1 MSEDKKKITMLL
13 VGASMAG
20 KSEFILSYINSEDR
34 KRIPAS
40 GKGQTTRTSMIYS
53 IDCINKKQLSIKLIL
68 KKKEIFCAERI
79 SSFWEKFDFD
89 NRTNQRKQ
97 RGFKHALIE
106 DNAFFHHNEF
116 KCSETISNKY
126 DELLNNDFYNAI
138 TKTKTDN
145 DEEKYGVQRTACE
158 GFSKIY
164 DNKTTNECDNIELD
178 ECLKIFIGWVFDE
191 CQKEIENYLMEN
203 LKLENINSGSPIDIS
218 SVEDIGLF
226 LKTQEKEVSY
236 SSLVDKI
243 EIETFIADYYYELMN
258 ELRIGKIQ
266 FVDTYGLDH
275 DKVADADLVKKRYHA
290 LFKEFPSIENVIY
303 IRRAIDG
310 PPTDLS
316 QNVPLLYS
324 VKPSVMSYVCF
335 THVDMLDNDTNDTK
349 AVKAMRD
356 ADSSVYDEVSDKL
369 LEAGVNE
376 KMAELRITS
385 MAKNIVMY
393 CSKVGVDSKYRDY
406 LENNV
411 NQIKQLLLYIR
422 DKKHLGDLCIDINKM
437 LSIEKIGKII
447 DVCSVFSSHEDF
459 QGYPGRTMGALG
471 DRIQS
476 GQLGFYSRTWDY
488 FKYWDDEIYALV
500 KNRFFNIT
508 KLYKWSEYLGNENVI
523 PVIQGLFN
531 EFMNLSI
538 RCKIRPETNINNRP
552 LSDICRNCAYKEDCI
567 QNVIYEAKKEI
578 INSKYYP
585 VHSWLTSIYNFQS
598 LLNNG
603 DTRNKLQNIF
613 NQLYKNCFIALCREN
628 NARVLASELSLECTE
643 NEIDKQL
650 QRYFSEM
657 DSELSDEEKIEFE
670 QKVNQ
675 FLQ

>member
-1 MSEDKKKITMLL
+1 MIEDKKKITMLL

-34 KRIPAS
+34 MRIPAS

-53 IDCINKKQLSIKLIL
+53 IDCINKRPLSIKLIL
-68 KKKEIFCAERI
+68 KKKDIFCAERI
-79 SSFWEKFDFD
+79 ASFLEKFDFD

-106 DNAFFHHNEF
+106 DAAFFHHNEF
-116 KCSETISNKY
+116 KCSSTISDKY
-126 DELLNNDFYNAI
+126 DELFNANFYEGLI
-138 TKTKTDN
+138 YN
-145 DEEKYGVQRTACE
+145 DEEYSVPVNE
-158 GFSKIY
+158 GFSEISNNKINDGDY
-164 DNKTTNECDNIELD
+164 IQLE

-191 CQKEIENYLMEN
+191 CQKEIENYLRE
-203 LKLENINSGSPIDIS
+203 KLNFDNDTGSAIDIS
-218 SVEDIGLF
+218 TVEDIGCF
-226 LKTQEKEVSY
+226 LKTQEGKVSY

-243 EIETFIADYYYELMN
+243 EIETFIAEYYYELMN
-258 ELRIGKIQ
+258 ELRIGKLQ

-290 LFKEFPSIENVIY
+290 LFKEFPGIENVIY

-310 PPTDLS
+310 PPADLS

-335 THVDMLDNDTNDTK
+335 THADMLDNNTNEPK

-356 ADSSVYDEVSDKL
+356 ANSPVYDEVSDKL

-393 CSKVGVDSKYRDY
+393 CSKVGADSKYSIY
-406 LENNV
+406 LDNNLK
-411 NQIKQLLLYIR
+411 QIKQLILYIR

-437 LSIEKIGKII
+437 SIEKIGNII
-447 DVCSVFSSHEDF
+447 DVSTVFSSHEDF

-488 FKYWDDEIYALV
+488 FKYWDAEIYELV
-500 KNRFFNIT
+500 KKRFFNIT
-508 KLYKWSEYLGNENVI
+508 KVYKWSEYLGNENVI

-531 EFMNLSI
+531 EFMDLSI
-538 RCKIRPETNINNRP
+538 RCIARPEMNINNSP
-552 LSDICRNCAYKEDCI
+552 LSDICRNCTYKENCI
-567 QNVIYEAKKEI
+567 QNVIYEAKKGI
-578 INSKYYP
+578 INSKYSP
-585 VHSWLTSIYNFQS
+585 VHSWLTSIYDFQS

-613 NQLYKNCFIALCREN
+613 NRLYQECFIVLCREN
-628 NARVLASELSLECTE
+628 NARVLASELSLEYTE
-643 NEIDKQL
+643 NEIDERL
-650 QRYFSEM
+650 QRYFNEM

>member
-1 MSEDKKKITMLL
+1 MIEDKKKITMLL

-34 KRIPAS
+34 MRIPAS

-53 IDCINKKQLSIKLIL
+53 IDCINKKPLSIKLIL
-68 KKKEIFCAERI
+68 KKKDIFCAERI
-79 SSFWEKFDFD
+79 ASFWEKFDFD
-89 NRTNQRKQ
+89 NRNNTRKQ

-106 DNAFFHHNEF
+106 DDAFFHHNEF
-116 KCSETISNKY
+116 KCSSTISDKY
-126 DELLNNDFYNAI
+126 DKLFNANFYEGLTNSG
-138 TKTKTDN
+138 
-145 DEEKYGVQRTACE
+145 EEYRVPVKLYE
-158 GFSKIY
+158 GFSEISTNKIN
-164 DNKTTNECDNIELD
+164 DCDYIQLE

-191 CQKEIENYLMEN
+191 CQNETENYLREN
-203 LKLENINSGSPIDIS
+203 LNFDNNTGSAIDIS
-218 SVEDIGLF
+218 SVEDIGCF
-226 LKTQEKEVSY
+226 LKTQENKVSY

-243 EIETFIADYYYELMN
+243 EINAFIADYYYELMN

-290 LFKEFPSIENVIY
+290 LFKEFPDIENVIY

-310 PPTDLS
+310 TPVDLS

-335 THVDMLDNDTNDTK
+335 THADMLDNDTNETK
-349 AVKAMRD
+349 AVKTMRD
-356 ADSSVYDEVSDKL
+356 ADSNVYDEVSNKL

-393 CSKVGVDSKYRDY
+393 CSKVGTDSKYSDY
-406 LENNV
+406 LDNN
-411 NQIKQLLLYIR
+411 IKQVKQLILYIR

-437 LSIEKIGKII
+437 SIEKIGEII
-447 DVCSVFSSHEDF
+447 DVSKVFSSHEDF

-476 GQLGFYSRTWDY
+476 GHLGFYSRTWDY

-500 KNRFFNIT
+500 KKRFFNIT
-508 KLYKWSEYLGNENVI
+508 KVYKWSEYLGNENVV

-531 EFMNLSI
+531 EFMDLSI
-538 RCKIRPETNINNRP
+538 RCINKPETNINNSP
-552 LSDICRNCAYKEDCI
+552 LSDICRNCTYKDNCI
-567 QNVIYEAKKEI
+567 QNVIYEAKKRI

-585 VHSWLTSIYNFQS
+585 VHSWLTSIYDFQR
-598 LLNNG
+598 LLNND

-613 NQLYKNCFIALCREN
+613 NRLYQECFIVLCREN
-628 NARVLASELSLECTE
+628 NARVLASELSLEDTE
-643 NEIDKQL
+643 NEIDERL
-650 QRYFSEM
+650 QRYFDKM